1 MSGGGTAM
9 KRFLVISHHTGED
22 CVKALKEALAI
33 GYLTHFDWGC
43 KDGAHTGWAL
53 LEAEDKAQA
62 MLSVPTFLRGQAR
75 VVQLTKFQPEKV
87 QAMHL
92 K

>member
-1 MSGGGTAM
+1 M
-9 KRFLVISHHTGED
+9 KKFIVVSHHTGDE
-22 CVKALKEALAI
+22 CVMALKEALAI

-43 KDGAHTGWAL
+43 KDGVHTGWAT

-62 MLSVPTFLRGQAR
+62 MMSVPVFLRKKAE
-75 VVQLTKFQPEKV
+75 VVQLTKFDPEKV
-87 QAMHL
+87 KAMHP